1 MMSDGDNEI
10 EAIAHRQLQERAG
23 HLRQTLDEALR
34 EFAQP
39 LELPTSG
46 GTTSMAPALRA
57 LRDALQAIA
66 TAGAQKDVLEAL
78 LSAASGHYAR
88 SALFVMKRDGLRGWA
103 GCGFDPESGCDDRK
117 IPGIVLP
124 IAGDHLLARAVQSR
138 SLMIAGI
145 EGPGEAV
152 TGALG
157 GTQPHEAGA
166 MPIMLRDRPVAL
178 LYGDSGSS
186 RDRSDALWLEIIG
199 RIGGLALANLAGEP
213 VRRAHQDPAADRAR
227 IPSPA
232 ATPPP
237 EMSPPPE
244 TSTPPVP
251 PTDPEL
257 QPLLADLD
265 DSPRREMG
273 EGEQPVSDEVRRWH
287 EDARRFA
294 SLLVSELMLYNEE
307 AVIQGRRNRDL
318 RQRLSTEIERSRQA
332 YASRVS
338 PEIAGSTSFFDDELI
353 RVLAEGDASLI
364 KS

>member
-1 MMSDGDNEI
+1 MSDGDNET

-23 HLRQTLDEALR
+23 RLRQTLDEALR
-34 EFAQP
+34 EFVQP
-39 LELPTSG
+39 LELPASG
-46 GTTSMAPALRA
+46 GTASMAPALRA

-66 TAGAQKDVLEAL
+66 AAGAQKDVLQAL
-78 LSAASGHYAR
+78 LDAASGCYAR

-103 GCGFDPESGCDDRK
+103 GRGFDPESGCDDRK

-152 TGALG
+152 IGALG

-186 RDRSDALWLEIIG
+186 RGRSDALWLEIIG

-213 VRRAHQDPAADRAR
+213 ARRAHQDPVADRGEIA
-227 IPSPA
+227 SPA
-232 ATPPP
+232 ATA
-237 EMSPPPE
+237 PPE
-244 TSTPPVP
+244 TSTPTGP
-251 PTDPEL
+251 PADPEL
-257 QPLLADLD
+257 QPLLADLGE
-265 DSPRREMG
+265 SPRREMG
-273 EGEQPVSDEVRRWH
+273 EGEQPVSEEVRRWH

-318 RQRLSTEIERSRQA
+318 RQRLGTEIERSRQA